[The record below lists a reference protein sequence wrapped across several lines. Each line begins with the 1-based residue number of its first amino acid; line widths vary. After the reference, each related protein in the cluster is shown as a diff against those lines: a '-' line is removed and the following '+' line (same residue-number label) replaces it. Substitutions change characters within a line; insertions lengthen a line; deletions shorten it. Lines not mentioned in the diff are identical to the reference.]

1 MYHNDLFALIMSL
14 SSLFTQKEQDA
25 YFLTLGITCTLALS
39 IMMTRHFN
47 LCSSSVSRKLLHIC
61 IYYAVYWLLVAM
73 APTFLICWT
82 FFPDTTN
89 AKYLALSSMSIVSS
103 LCHST
108 FIVHCCFLVGR

>member
-1 MYHNDLFALIMSL
+1 MFAVIMSL

-61 IYYAVYWLLVAM
+61 MYYVVYWLLIAM
-73 APTFLICWT
+73 APTFLVCWT

-89 AKYLALSSMSIVSS
+89 GKYLALSSMINYSS
-103 LCHST
+103 L
-108 FIVHCCFLVGR
+108 